1 MRRDFCFYA
10 NKKRKMSGNIKPANA
25 NFQPRFLKVN
35 FPAGI
40 MIAPVT
46 AMTIKESPKMSP

>member
-1 MRRDFCFYA
+1 MRRDFYFYA
-10 NKKRKMSGNIKPANA
+10 SKKRKMSGNINPANA

-46 AMTIKESPKMSP
+46 AITIKEIPKISP